1 MMRIN
6 NYTTMLNLYPASPP
20 QLPVGKLTTDVITD
34 GQKVEVI
41 RESVDSLCYTVA

>member
-1 MMRIN
+1 MF
-6 NYTTMLNLYPASPP
+6 NLYPASPP

-41 RESVDSLCYTVA
+41 INTQDMLLM